1 MLDDLQGD
9 VQFDLEAPYVLPN
22 IIINPDEALSL
33 AQQNRSDV
41 VAFERKLLQAQQIVA
56 EAKGGTGLDANLAG
70 SFGLNQ
76 NSEDINS
83 VYRDLN
89 DKERFTFGV
98 SVPIADWGK
107 SKAQRSVAQAN
118 LELVERQIEQ
128 EKENFKRVVVLKT
141 QQFDLVRRNAEI
153 AQRYTESAKKRYEI
167 TYQRYLIGKI
177 SVTDLNLA
185 LAEQE
190 TARRGYLQAIR
201 NFWSAV
207 YEIRG
212 LTLYDF
218 INSKTL
224 MLSAPVNE

>member
-1 MLDDLQGD
+1 
-9 VQFDLEAPYVLPN
+9 VLP
-22 IIINPDEALSL
+22 
-33 AQQNRSDV
+33 
-41 VAFERKLLQAQQIVA
+41 LQIG
-56 EAKGGTGLDANLAG
+56 E
-70 SFGLNQ
+70 NQ
-76 NSEDINS
+76 KQSE
-83 VYRDLN
+83 
-89 DKERFTFGV
+89 V
-98 SVPIADWGK
+98 SPE
-107 SKAQRSVAQAN
+107 AN
-118 LELVERQIEQ
+118 LELEQRKIEQ
-128 EKENFKRVVVLKT
+128 EKENFKRVVVLKA

-185 LAEQE
+185 LADQE

-224 MLSAPVNE
+224 MLSAPCQ